1 MSSEGRPKRS
11 AVPAAGYPVR
21 QLAESIILQALEDL
35 WSPLMSTE
43 SIRFFNG
50 RGFELCSAM
59 ADMTAEER
67 LKLLTMVAA
76 TRASCASATRAT
88 L

>member
-35 WSPLMSTE
+35 WSPLRSTE

-50 RGFELCSAM
+50 RGFQLCSAM

-67 LKLLTMVAA
+67 LKLMTLVAA
-76 TRASCASATRAT
+76 ARASRAPATGAT
-88 L
+88 V